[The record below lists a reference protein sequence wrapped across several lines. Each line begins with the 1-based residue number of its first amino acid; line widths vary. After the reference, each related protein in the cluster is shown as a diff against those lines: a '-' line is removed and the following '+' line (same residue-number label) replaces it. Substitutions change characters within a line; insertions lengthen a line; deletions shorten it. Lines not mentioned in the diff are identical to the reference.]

1 MLLGDQLR
9 IRFSLVVI
17 DIFNCI
23 KLIAMS
29 IFAPTPQKKQIIH
42 IILRKNYIENKKSI
56 WVRIERL
63 LRVNVILW

>member
-29 IFAPTPQKKQIIH
+29 IFAPTPQKKT
-42 IILRKNYIENKKSI
+42 NYTYNFT
-56 WVRIERL
+56 
-63 LRVNVILW
+63 